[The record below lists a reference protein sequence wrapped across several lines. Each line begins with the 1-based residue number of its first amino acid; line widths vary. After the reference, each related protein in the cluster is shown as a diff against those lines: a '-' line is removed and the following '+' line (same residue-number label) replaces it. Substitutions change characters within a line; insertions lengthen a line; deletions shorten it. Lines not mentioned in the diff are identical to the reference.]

1 MQPKNRSTDWNRGR
15 PESADRQKISGPAE
29 KKHAAGQRQFKT
41 GKPAPELASRQP
53 GQGENSQGI
62 RLNKAIADSGL
73 CSRRKADE
81 LILAGRVQVNG
92 RQEANPAC
100 RVKPG
105 DSLAVDCKP
114 LASKQRICHLLLNKP
129 VACVC
134 TMHDPE
140 GRSTVLDHLPP
151 ELAGLRLY
159 PVGRLDFFS
168 EGLLIMTNDGELAH
182 RLAHPRHHQAKVY
195 QVLLRDKVPG
205 QALDKIS
212 GGMRLA
218 EGDEVMPVK
227 ILENRPMNEN
237 TLLTLELRQGL
248 NRQIRRM
255 CRDLGLTI
263 LRLKRIAQASLKLG
277 DLQPGQCRLLK
288 DDEVAALRRS
298 VGL

>member
-1 MQPKNRSTDWNRGR
+1 MADSDGR
-15 PESADRQKISGPAE
+15 QENQVE
-29 KKHAAGQRQFKT
+29 
-41 GKPAPELASRQP
+41 SRQ
-53 GQGENSQGI
+53 GV

-92 RQEANPAC
+92 RQMADPAC
-100 RVKPG
+100 RVQPG
-105 DSLAVDCKP
+105 DVLAVDGKA
-114 LASKQRICHLLLNKP
+114 LASRQKLCHLLLNKP

-140 GRSTVLDHLPP
+140 NRSTVLDHLPP
-151 ELAGLRLY
+151 EFSGLRLY

-195 QVLLRDKVPG
+195 QVILRGQVPEP
-205 QALDKIS
+205 ALGKIT

-218 EGDEVMPVK
+218 EGDEVLPVR
-227 ILENRPMNEN
+227 ILENRPLNEN

-255 CRDLGLTI
+255 CRDLDLTI

-277 DLQPGQCRLLK
+277 DLKPGQCRQLR
-288 DDEVAALRRS
+288 DDEVAELRRS